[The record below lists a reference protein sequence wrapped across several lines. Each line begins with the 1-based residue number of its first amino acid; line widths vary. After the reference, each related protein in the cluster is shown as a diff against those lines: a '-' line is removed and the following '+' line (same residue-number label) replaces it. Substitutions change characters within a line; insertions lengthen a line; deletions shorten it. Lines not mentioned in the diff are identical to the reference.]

1 MERCTL
7 VEMYEFVGQACANA
21 GLLGSMALVMIILHR
36 AEKRM
41 RNEMMEICDVPP
53 IGLSAG

>member
-1 MERCTL
+1 MR
-7 VEMYEFVGQACANA
+7 VETYEFVGQACANA